1 MNPVTYDNP
10 RRLSAASTS
19 VGPAQSGVLEL
30 SIAYREHASAVYSLA
45 VRVCGSSAA
54 EDVTQDVFLRLW
66 SNPERFDP
74 ARGSLRTLL
83 LTMARNRA
91 VDLVR
96 SGEARRQREHRS
108 APSFG
113 PAPADVEGLV
123 EEKDTN
129 SQILGVLDT
138 LPPREK
144 EAIVTAFYGACTYRE
159 AAAVLNQSE
168 GTVKSRIRA
177 GLRRLAADL
186 DESSGLVPSS
196 GLSRR
201 G

>member
-1 MNPVTYDNP
+1 
-10 RRLSAASTS
+10 
-19 VGPAQSGVLEL
+19 
-30 SIAYREHASAVYSLA
+30 
-45 VRVCGSSAA
+45 
-54 EDVTQDVFLRLW
+54 
-66 SNPERFDP
+66 
-74 ARGSLRTLL
+74 
-83 LTMARNRA
+83 MARNRA

-108 APSFG
+108 SFG
-113 PAPADVEGLV
+113 PAPAAVEDLI

-129 SQILGVLDT
+129 SQILGALDT

-196 GLSRR
+196 GLSHRD
-201 G
+201 